1 VVARGTVPARSL
13 LYQQRATHFEA
24 AAAFTVSRSIPT
36 AAAAAAAGA
45 RARSATVMPSKM
57 H

>member
-24 AAAFTVSRSIPT
+24 AAAFTVRSIPT